1 MANSKIVA
9 GIVFSLMFAFS
20 AVVVEAAGPKLK
32 LSRKTTTSKAKTA
45 PQEPAVLKQAPAA
58 TPIQPQG
65 AVPSNPRLFYNYYS
79 PTQGG
84 GIPSAIYPAPK
95 QVPLIIG
102 HTYNTY
108 QPLMPHELMYRHN
121 RSYHNYYPN
130 GAGFTRTFI
139 RYR

>member
-1 MANSKIVA
+1 MAKSKIIA
-9 GIVFSLMFAFS
+9 GIVFSMMFLLSGIVAQ
-20 AVVVEAAGPKLK
+20 AAGPKLK
-32 LSRKTTTSKAKTA
+32 LSRKTKPAKATAA
-45 PQEPAVLKQAPAA
+45 PQEPAVLKQAPVAN
-58 TPIQPQG
+58 PIQAEG
-65 AVPSNPRLFYNYYS
+65 EVPVNPRLFYNYYS

-84 GIPSAIYPAPK
+84 GIPAVIYPAPK

-108 QPLMPHELMYRHN
+108 QPLMPHELLYRHN

>member
-1 MANSKIVA
+1 MAKLKIVA
-9 GIVFSLMFAFS
+9 GIVFSVLFLLPG
-20 AVVVEAAGPKLK
+20 VVVEAAGPKLK
-32 LSRKTTTSKAKTA
+32 LNRKNTPPATA
-45 PQEPAVLKQAPAA
+45 APKEPAVLAGSGGHSHTDSRGVPA
-58 TPIQPQG
+58 
-65 AVPSNPRLFYNYYS
+65 NPHLFYNYYS

-84 GIPSAIYPAPK
+84 GIPSVIYPASR

-108 QPLMPHELMYRHN
+108 QPLMPHEFMYRHN

>member
-1 MANSKIVA
+1 MAKSKIFASV
-9 GIVFSLMFAFS
+9 VFSMLFMLPGIM
-20 AVVVEAAGPKLK
+20 VEAAGPKLK
-32 LSRKTTTSKAKTA
+32 LHRKTATTA
-45 PQEPAVLKQAPAA
+45 PQEPAILKQAPAA
-58 TPIQPQG
+58 TPIQPQRVIP
-65 AVPSNPRLFYNYYS
+65 ANPRFFYNYYS

-84 GIPSAIYPAPK
+84 GIPSVIYPAPR
-95 QVPLIIG
+95 QVPLNIG

-108 QPLMPHELMYRHN
+108 QPLMPHELLYRHN

>member
-9 GIVFSLMFAFS
+9 GIALLTMFVFSGIS
-20 AVVVEAAGPKLK
+20 AEAAGPKLK
-32 LSRKTTTSKAKTA
+32 LSRKPTTSKAKAA
-45 PQEPAVLKQAPAA
+45 PQEPTVLKQAPAA
-58 TPIQPQG
+58 APIQNPQ
-65 AVPSNPRLFYNYYS
+65 VTNNPRLFYNYYS

-84 GIPSAIYPAPK
+84 GIPSVMYPAPR

-108 QPLMPHELMYRHN
+108 QPLMPHEFMYRHD

-130 GAGFTRTFI
+130 GAGFTRTYI

>member
-1 MANSKIVA
+1 MAKSKIIASVL
-9 GIVFSLMFAFS
+9 FSVLFMLPS
-20 AVVVEAAGPKLK
+20 VMVEAAGPKLK
-32 LSRKTTTSKAKTA
+32 LTRKSTEAKAKAA

-58 TPIQPQG
+58 TPIQEQR
-65 AVPSNPRLFYNYYS
+65 AVPTNPRLFYNYYS

-84 GIPSAIYPAPK
+84 GIPSVIYPAPR
-95 QVPLIIG
+95 QVPLHIG

-108 QPLMPHELMYRHN
+108 QPLMPHEFLYRHY

-130 GAGFTRTFI
+130 GGGFTRTFI

>member
-1 MANSKIVA
+1 MAKSKIIA
-9 GIVFSLMFAFS
+9 GIVLSGMFLLS
-20 AVVVEAAGPKLK
+20 GTVVEAAGPKLK
-32 LSRKTTTSKAKTA
+32 ISRKNTPAKATTA
-45 PQEPAVLKQAPAA
+45 PKEPAVLKQAPAA
-58 TPIQPQG
+58 TPIEAQG
-65 AVPSNPRLFYNYYS
+65 SVPVNPHLFYNYYS

-84 GIPSAIYPAPK
+84 GIPSVIYPAPR

-108 QPLMPHELMYRHN
+108 QPLMPHEFMYRHN

>member
-1 MANSKIVA
+1 MAKSKIVA
-9 GIVFSLMFAFS
+9 GIALLTMFVFSGIS
-20 AVVVEAAGPKLK
+20 AEAVGPKLK
-32 LSRKTTTSKAKTA
+32 LSRKPTASKTKAA

-58 TPIQPQG
+58 APIQHPQ
-65 AVPSNPRLFYNYYS
+65 VTNNPRLFYNYYS

-84 GIPSAIYPAPK
+84 GIPSVIYPAPR

-108 QPLMPHELMYRHN
+108 QPLMPHEFMYRHD

-130 GAGFTRTFI
+130 GAGFTRTYI